1 MVNRDLENYIEILDC
16 KEFFDNLTS
25 DEMTLL
31 KSKMV
36 IHQYR
41 KGQVLFFYS
50 DPKVYSF
57 FLLSGL
63 VRLER
68 TDVDADNFYID
79 YINEDTYFPYS
90 SVFGETRYQHTA
102 TAVTDIDIILIPN
115 EVFEKI
121 VSNNINQLMYMY
133 RKMANTLNFLET
145 RIQVIS
151 VHNTKLRVKKMLS
164 VWMFDLSKAKH
175 DIRIIP
181 YPLTINELA
190 YVSGTTRE
198 TAGRV
203 VRELSEEGKI
213 DFRRQA
219 IYYLDVDYFEQML
232 EWWVRDCVKR

>member
-1 MVNRDLENYIEILDC
+1 MVNRDLENYFEALGD
-16 KEFFDNLTS
+16 KEFFEKLTNE
-25 DEMTLL
+25 EMNRL
-31 KSKMV
+31 KSQMV

-57 FLLSGL
+57 YLLSGL

-68 TDVDADNFYID
+68 TDVEADHTYID
-79 YINEDTYFPYS
+79 YIKENTYFPYS
-90 SVFGETRYQHTA
+90 SVFGGAYYRYTA

-115 EVFEKI
+115 QVLEEI
-121 VSNNINQLMYMY
+121 VSNNIDQLKYMY
-133 RKMANTLNFLET
+133 NKIAATLYFLET

-151 VHNTKLRVKKMLS
+151 VHNTKDRVKKMLS
-164 VWMFDLSKAKH
+164 VWMLDLSKSIQDK
-175 DIRIIP
+175 RVIP

-203 VRELSEEGKI
+203 IRQLNHEGKI
-213 DFRRQA
+213 DFKRQA
-219 IYYLDVDYFEQML
+219 IYYLDVEYFEKML
-232 EWWVRDCVKR
+232 E